1 MSATAP
7 IRIAAR
13 AQPAKYA
20 FIIFHGLGDSGAGW
34 TFLAEYLQRDPALA
48 SAQFV
53 FPTAPVRPIT
63 ANNFAPATA
72 WLDVRSWLSHES
84 VDLEGFNESM
94 KLVPKLIEEQVAQGI
109 PYERIWIGGFSQG
122 AALTMG
128 TALSFPHRLGGFLS
142 FSGPPSYRWLEHTVS
157 DANTGA
163 PVFQSHGTMD
173 EVFPSSG
180 AEAVHRSF
188 TSQYGF
194 KNHRLK
200 IYDGLGHSISP
211 QLLDD
216 ALAFIKANL
225 DAEKPAP
232 RPAL

>member
-1 MSATAP
+1 MSTAP
-7 IRIAAR
+7 IRIAAK

-53 FPTAPVRPIT
+53 FPTAPVRRIT
-63 ANNFAPATA
+63 ANSFAPANA
-72 WLDVRSWLSHES
+72 WLDVRSWVSHES
-84 VDLEGFNESM
+84 VDLEGFMDSM

-128 TALSFPHRLGGFLS
+128 TALGFPQRLGGFLA
-142 FSGPPSYRWLEHTVS
+142 FSGPPSYHWLEHTLC
-157 DANTGA
+157 DANKES
-163 PVFQSHGTMD
+163 PIFQSHGSAD
-173 EVFPSSG
+173 EIFPASG

-188 TSQYGF
+188 TSKYGF
-194 KNHRLK
+194 KNHQLK

-225 DAEKPAP
+225 DAGERAP